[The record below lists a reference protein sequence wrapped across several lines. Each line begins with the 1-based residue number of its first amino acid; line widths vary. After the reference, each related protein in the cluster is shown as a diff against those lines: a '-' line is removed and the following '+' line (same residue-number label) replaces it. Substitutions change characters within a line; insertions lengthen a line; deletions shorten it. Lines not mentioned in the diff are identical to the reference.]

1 MHSLQTLALALLTP
15 GLLKPHLWCM
25 SDGWSV
31 GGAAEAD
38 AAYEEAF
45 DAIFNLAVESYRHP
59 IPQISKKNGQQKW
72 SMIEMWP
79 MTVSA
84 SAAAVH
90 LLHPFHFFLGCRE

>member
-1 MHSLQTLALALLTP
+1 MH
-15 GLLKPHLWCM
+15 
-25 SDGWSV
+25 V

-84 SAAAVH
+84 RDTVMYQH
-90 LLHPFHFFLGCRE
+90 LLPPLCGLGWTAAIKSGYQYSYFAC

>member
-1 MHSLQTLALALLTP
+1 
-15 GLLKPHLWCM
+15 M
-25 SDGWSV
+25 SGGWPV

-59 IPQISKKNGQQKW
+59 IPQISKKNGRQKW

-84 SAAAVH
+84 SVAGVH
-90 LLHPFHFFLGCRE
+90 LLHPFHFAWAAETHTSTKLSWLLLCVLDLNLACVW